1 MHTPITIHARTTVG
15 AFRALETLM
24 QLATRDHQTGHIV
37 IENVPLTIKDAP
49 AYVYRGYMLDTSRH
63 FMQPTTIKR
72 QLEAMAMNK
81 MNVFHWHISDAQS
94 FPLASKATR
103 LGEGAFSSREVYTKD
118 DVLDIVRF
126 ARDRGI
132 AIIPEFDMPGH
143 AAAWG
148 GGYPNLTVC
157 NGWKHDPAN
166 GLDFKFN
173 PRQYSGQS
181 PAGQLDISKAETL
194 DVVEALITEMAEWFP
209 GSKYFHLGH
218 DEINTNCY
226 ESAGLDTMDL
236 LRKFQLHL
244 EKVTAKLGLKKV
256 LWQEP
261 LTDPR
266 FTGQINVSHDTV
278 VQAWGIVF
286 DGRNFCDMVVR
297 QGYQCINSP
306 TQVTYLD
313 CGIGGEGAYCYASPS
328 EGHEK
333 ENCCASHCGWSSWGR
348 IYQFDPSEHLT
359 LGEQAYVLGSEALLW
374 TERVSDFAVDQLSWP
389 RTAALAE
396 RLWANPKTQVLLAI
410 HGDSLLMLSNGQS
423 EMLSVSGRSAAAVE
437 TVRRP

>member
-1 MHTPITIHARTTVG
+1 MHQPITIHAKTTVG

-24 QLATRDHQTGHIV
+24 QLATRDHLTGHIV
-37 IENVPLTIKDAP
+37 IENVPLKIHDEP
-49 AYVYRGYMLDTSRH
+49 AYRYRGYMLDTSRH
-63 FMQPTTIKR
+63 FMQPMTIKR

-94 FPLASKATR
+94 FPLASKATH

-132 AIIPEFDMPGH
+132 MVIPEFDMPGH

-157 NGWKHDPAN
+157 NGWKHDPPN

-173 PRQYSGQS
+173 TRQYSGQS
-181 PAGQLDISKAETL
+181 PAGQLDISKPETL
-194 DVVEALITEMAEWFP
+194 DLVEALLTEMAEWFP

-218 DEINTNCY
+218 DEINENCY
-226 ESAGLDTMDL
+226 QSAGLDTMDL

-261 LTDPR
+261 ITDPR
-266 FTGQINVSHDTV
+266 FRGQINVSQDTL
-278 VQAWGIVF
+278 VQAWGTTSIRFLCALHFHCLV
-286 DGRNFCDMVVR
+286 GCNKGVLQASC
-297 QGYQCINSP
+297 S
-306 TQVTYLD
+306 T
-313 CGIGGEGAYCYASPS
+313 GATSATWWCSKGSSASIRRRRS
-328 EGHEK
+328 RT
-333 ENCCASHCGWSSWGR
+333 S
-348 IYQFDPSEHLT
+348 
-359 LGEQAYVLGSEALLW
+359 
-374 TERVSDFAVDQLSWP
+374 
-389 RTAALAE
+389 TAA
-396 RLWANPKTQVLLAI
+396 
-410 HGDSLLMLSNGQS
+410 
-423 EMLSVSGRSAAAVE
+423 SAARVPIAMR
-437 TVRRP
+437 TRTTRTRIAARRIAAGRRGVGYTSSIRWSTSHQRRRRGCLARRRCSGLSE